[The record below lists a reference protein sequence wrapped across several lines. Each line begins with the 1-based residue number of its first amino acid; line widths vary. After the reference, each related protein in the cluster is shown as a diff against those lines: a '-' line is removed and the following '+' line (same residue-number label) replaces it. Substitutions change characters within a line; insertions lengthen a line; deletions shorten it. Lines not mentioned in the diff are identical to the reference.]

1 MLISEDPIDT
11 DTVFQLKMDLPQGM
25 GKKQELYF
33 DARSVWHRKD
43 MNPNFYNTGFQFL
56 KVTRDHFVVI
66 EQLLDDF
73 GFRD

>member
-11 DTVFQLKMDLPQGM
+11 DTIFQLKMDLPHGM
-25 GKKQELYF
+25 EKKQQLQF
-33 DARSVWHRKD
+33 DAKSVWHKKD
-43 MNPNFYNTGFQFL
+43 VNPSFYNTGFQFL
-56 KVTRDHFVVI
+56 KVSRDHFVVI